1 MRLVRF
7 LFALVLGSFP
17 SALFLNAQPVP
28 MRTPASRPIALPLQ
42 FEENVGQYNLPM
54 QFAVSGASGRLEL
67 EPGGTLVWL
76 VGDTKVRVIPV
87 GGNSKS
93 RPVSDDLQITRRNY
107 YYSIPVP
114 REYTNVRSFGRV
126 RYPEIYPG
134 IDLVY
139 YGSEG
144 QLEYDFEVAPGA
156 DASAIALRV
165 EGGTAELHDG
175 DLLLRAGGEELTIKA
190 PRSYQVHNG
199 VKSEVKSAF
208 SMLDSAT
215 FRFTIEAY
223 DSTLPLIIDPAVR
236 YTAVIALPAPFLPTS
251 FTRGVAAD
259 SLGNV
264 YVSAETN
271 FIVAVFHGSHRRRPD
286 VLHSDQ
292 DQPTRDRD
300 PLSDNSGCSRN

>member
-1 MRLVRF
+1 MFLRSPSHFSHKFLIFAERSWDEFPLCSYSSTLNARIKLDRVAGGEPCVLVRF
-7 LFALVLGSFP
+7 LFAVVLGSFP
-17 SALFLNAQPVP
+17 SVLFLNAQPVP
-28 MRTPASRPIALPLQ
+28 MRAPASRPIALPLQ

-144 QLEYDFEVAPGA
+144 QLEYDFEVAPGGGC
-156 DASAIALRV
+156 LGHCP
-165 EGGTAELHDG
+165 EGG
-175 DLLLRAGGEELTIKA
+175 
-190 PRSYQVHNG
+190 
-199 VKSEVKSAF
+199 
-208 SMLDSAT
+208 
-215 FRFTIEAY
+215 
-223 DSTLPLIIDPAVR
+223 
-236 YTAVIALPAPFLPTS
+236 
-251 FTRGVAAD
+251 
-259 SLGNV
+259 
-264 YVSAETN
+264 
-271 FIVAVFHGSHRRRPD
+271 RRRGR
-286 VLHSDQ
+286 
-292 DQPTRDRD
+292 TA
-300 PLSDNSGCSRN
+300 